1 MKLPVK
7 PPSTIATLAK
17 LRSRGDTLARL
28 LSVPWDVA
36 PDERYRHW
44 DTFRHAL
51 PRSGFTAEQQ
61 WLMVKTARRQQYR
74 PLPLVDTSG
83 EPFVF
88 CLPLPALEMIASVDR
103 FAHGVD
109 DSDVELEGS
118 YSFLFDSIAEEAI
131 TSSQLE
137 GASTTRAVAK
147 EMLASGRAARTNSER
162 MILSNFQ
169 ALEYVREIASLPL
182 TPERVLE
189 LHRRVTEGT
198 LDEPTASGRLRRADE
213 DTVIDDEVGNRLHT
227 PPPYPQLEERMK
239 LMCRFANGVGFDGYM
254 PPVVRAI
261 LLHFWLAYDHPFY
274 DGNGRTARAL
284 FYWSMLNQGYSLIE
298 YVSISNI
305 LRRARA
311 KYSRAF
317 LYVENDENDATYFVL
332 YQLKV
337 LLRAIESLQSWATRK
352 LAERSHVRDSSL
364 NLRQLETLEFL
375 LGGKSRQ
382 VTTPSHARKYSV
394 GIETARLD
402 LNELVSRGL
411 AIRVRDGRSFVYVAV
426 R

>member
-1 MKLPVK
+1 M
-7 PPSTIATLAK
+7 
-17 LRSRGDTLARL
+17 
-28 LSVPWDVA
+28 
-36 PDERYRHW
+36 
-44 DTFRHAL
+44 
-51 PRSGFTAEQQ
+51 
-61 WLMVKTARRQQYR
+61 
-74 PLPLVDTSG
+74 
-83 EPFVF
+83 
-88 CLPLPALEMIASVDR
+88 
-103 FAHGVD
+103 
-109 DSDVELEGS
+109 
-118 YSFLFDSIAEEAI
+118 
-131 TSSQLE
+131 
-137 GASTTRAVAK
+137 
-147 EMLASGRAARTNSER
+147 
-162 MILSNFQ
+162 
-169 ALEYVREIASLPL
+169 
-182 TPERVLE
+182 
-189 LHRRVTEGT
+189 
-198 LDEPTASGRLRRADE
+198 
-213 DTVIDDEVGNRLHT
+213 
-227 PPPYPQLEERMK
+227 
-239 LMCRFANGVGFDGYM
+239 
-254 PPVVRAI
+254 
-261 LLHFWLAYDHPFY
+261 
-274 DGNGRTARAL
+274 RAL
-284 FYWSMLNQGYSLIE
+284 FYWSLLNQGYSLIE